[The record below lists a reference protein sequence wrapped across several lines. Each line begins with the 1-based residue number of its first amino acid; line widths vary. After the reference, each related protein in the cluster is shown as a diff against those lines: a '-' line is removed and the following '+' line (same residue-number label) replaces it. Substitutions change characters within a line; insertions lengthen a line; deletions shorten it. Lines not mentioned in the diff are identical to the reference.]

1 MGMAHATQVAHSPRS
16 PFRHTTFTAVWIA
29 TLVSNIGAWMY
40 SSASAWLMTSL
51 DADPLMVS
59 LVQVAATLPMVVLAL
74 PAGALADIVDIR
86 RFLIGAEVFIAVV
99 STLFAAF
106 VWFHLISPRSLLLF
120 ILLIESGS
128 AASAIGAV
136 FALPWLKTTLGPNRL
151 VAAGSIGT
159 AIVLFLYGV
168 ARAPVT
174 ALGASIIAG
183 VCWIAVLSTLNVSAQ
198 LALPEW
204 VRGRGLAVYVT
215 VSFGALTLGSMLWGQ
230 VARIG
235 GVPMAHYIAAAGLLL
250 TVPLTWRWQ
259 LQTGSALDLT
269 PSMHWPTPVLSQHVE
284 SDAGPVL
291 VTVEYRI
298 NETNRQAFLRGL
310 DLLSHERRR
319 DGAYAWGLFEDVA
332 EPGGFLETFLIES
345 WLEHLRQHKR
355 VTNADRVLQQHV
367 HRLLKG
373 PPIVV
378 HLIAAHPVP
387 EKQQSRRDTM

>member
-1 MGMAHATQVAHSPRS
+1 
-16 PFRHTTFTAVWIA
+16 
-29 TLVSNIGAWMY
+29 
-40 SSASAWLMTSL
+40 
-51 DADPLMVS
+51 
-59 LVQVAATLPMVVLAL
+59 
-74 PAGALADIVDIR
+74 
-86 RFLIGAEVFIAVV
+86 
-99 STLFAAF
+99 
-106 VWFHLISPRSLLLF
+106 
-120 ILLIESGS
+120 
-128 AASAIGAV
+128 
-136 FALPWLKTTLGPNRL
+136 
-151 VAAGSIGT
+151 
-159 AIVLFLYGV
+159 
-168 ARAPVT
+168 
-174 ALGASIIAG
+174 
-183 VCWIAVLSTLNVSAQ
+183 
-198 LALPEW
+198 
-204 VRGRGLAVYVT
+204 VT

-250 TVPLTWRWQ
+250 TVPLTWRWK

-319 DGAYAWGLFEDVA
+319 DGAYVWGLFEDVA
-332 EPGGFLETFLIES
+332 EPGRFLETFLIES

-387 EKQQSRRDTM
+387 EKQQSRRDTL